1 MRNRWKALAAA
12 AALLLWAA
20 GIAGIAT
27 LSIASSRSVATVGGC
42 PTKVFPIR
50 PGSELDQYAEIT
62 VGAATGCWATYDQ
75 PGSTS
80 EEEVFRFYVDPS
92 NTPGWT
98 LQEAY
103 DNTRYAAFR
112 NSKDPEVQAEINVW
126 SFRAFFVAGPSTTR
140 LDISVCRCDPR
151 TMAQ

>member
-1 MRNRWKALAAA
+1 MAAA

-27 LSIASSRSVATVGGC
+27 LSIASSRSVAAVGGC

-50 PGSELDQYAEIT
+50 PGSELDQYSEIT
-62 VGAATGCWATYDQ
+62 VGATTGCWATYDQ
-75 PGSTS
+75 PSSTS
-80 EEEVFRFYVDPS
+80 EEEVFRYYIDPS

-126 SFRAFFVAGPSTTR
+126 SFRAFFVAWPSTTR
-140 LDISVCRCDPR
+140 LDIGVCRCDPR